1 MKSQKHQQL
10 NKSNFIPNI
19 SKLLLIFAIFLV
31 VFPIIAQ
38 EKEENNKNWNFTVA
52 PYIILPNMNGDVGM
66 SGVVMDVSA
75 NPGDIF
81 SNLDFGAMLALETSN
96 DKWTL
101 MFDLLYMDLSKEG
114 TTPLLERKV
123 KVDMAQLG
131 ITLNGLYKVTPWAE
145 IGLGGRVNSVS
156 SKLNIAPSE
165 IILPGQKVSINE
177 TWFDPL
183 IVTRV
188 IKRFD
193 GDKWNIGL
201 LADIGGFG
209 IGSDFS
215 WQLNPFAG
223 YLFSNL
229 FELNASWRW
238 LGMNYKTG
246 SGTDAFLYDMVIS
259 GPQLGLLFHF

>member
-1 MKSQKHQQL
+1 MKTENVKRNLLINSL
-10 NKSNFIPNI
+10 NIK
-19 SKLLLIFAIFLV
+19 KLLIIVCMLFIL
-31 VFPIIAQ
+31 PSIAQ
-38 EKEENNKNWNFTVA
+38 EQEENEKNWNFTAA
-52 PYIILPNMNGDVGM
+52 PYILFPNMNGDVGM
-66 SGVVMDVSA
+66 RGVNVDVSA

-81 SNLDFGAMLALETSN
+81 SNLDFGAMLALEASN
-96 DKWTL
+96 DKWTIL
-101 MFDLLYMDLSKEG
+101 FDLLYMDLSKEG

-123 KVDMAQLG
+123 RVDMDQLG
-131 ITLNGLYKVTPWAE
+131 ITFNGLYKVTPWAE
-145 IGLGGRVNSVS
+145 VGIGGRINSIN
-156 SKLNIAPSE
+156 SKFHIASGE
-165 IILPGQKVSINE
+165 IILSGQDFSTDQ

-183 IVTRV
+183 IVARI

-193 GDKWNIGL
+193 GNKWNLGL
-201 LADIGGFG
+201 LADMGGFG

-223 YLFSNL
+223 YRFSNL